1 MTRSLLI
8 LSALLASTPVLAA
21 GGGGQPEGWML
32 ANLFHLFN
40 LALFVGVVAFLTRKM
55 IPEALKNRAARI
67 EKELDESNRLRRE
80 AQARYDEL
88 EARLNRFEAEF
99 DEMRADATRASEREV
114 ALIGERAENEV
125 AQIKAGAE
133 KAIRDEVNAA
143 RAALH
148 QQAVSLALNVAE
160 EQLRGRINAADQDR
174 LARDLLGTVKEANGH
189 G

>member
-1 MTRSLLI
+1 VTRSLFI
-8 LSALLASTPVLAA
+8 VSALLWSAPVLAA
-21 GGGGQPEGWML
+21 GGGGQPEGWFTAL
-32 ANLFHLFN
+32 AFHTFNLF
-40 LALFVGVVAFLTRKM
+40 LFVGAVAFLTRKM

-88 EARLNRFEAEF
+88 EARLNRFESEF
-99 DEMRADATRASEREV
+99 NEMRADATRASDREV
-114 ALIGERAENEV
+114 ALIGERAETEV

-143 RAALH
+143 RTALH
-148 QQAVSLALNVAE
+148 QQAVTLALNVAE
-160 EQLRGRINAADQDR
+160 EQLRGRISAADQDR
-174 LARDLLGTVKEANGH
+174 LAQDLLGTVKEANGH